1 MYFFSL
7 FFHLYIHLKKNYTNI
22 LNTLTNI
29 LSISHTL
36 NIHVLI
42 TLTTIQVQK
51 TSIVRISLKAKCSH
65 QYLTRQDASTE
76 IKTNLGRVLF
86 SGICSYVRNDAQSP
100 FVTSKIWCV
109 YLSARRVD
117 IHKKNKSETCLTPS
131 NICAK

>member
-1 MYFFSL
+1 MFFLSFFS
-7 FFHLYIHLKKNYTNI
+7 FIHTFKKKHYTNI

-65 QYLTRQDASTE
+65 QYLTRQDASLE
-76 IKTNLGRVLF
+76 IKTNLGRALF
-86 SGICSYVRNDAQSP
+86 SGIYSFRSQRSRA
-100 FVTSKIWCV
+100 
-109 YLSARRVD
+109 LS
-117 IHKKNKSETCLTPS
+117 
-131 NICAK
+131 